1 MSKTSLLK
9 RLFKY
14 KSGSIGL
21 LIVVVLV
28 GTALLAPLI
37 APHDPFQ
44 QSLKKRLTPPSWMIG
59 GDPQYL
65 LGTDLIGRDI
75 LSRIIY
81 GARVSLW
88 VGVCTVALAG
98 CFGVLLGLVGGY
110 CGGKLDYWVLTLINM
125 MWSFPF
131 ILLALVIVAVL
142 GTSLVNVIIALAA
155 TSWVSFARIIR
166 GEVMAIKTREFVQ
179 AERALGAGGLRIMFR
194 LILPNVSSS
203 IFVLATIE
211 FVRAIIRESFM
222 SFLGVGVPPTVP
234 SWGGMLADSRAFM
247 LVMWWLAAFP
257 GLAIFFSALGVN
269 LMGDGLRDLLDPR
282 IRSKA

>member
-1 MSKTSLLK
+1 L
-9 RLFKY
+9 
-14 KSGSIGL
+14 
-21 LIVVVLV
+21 
-28 GTALLAPLI
+28 
-37 APHDPFQ
+37 
-44 QSLKKRLTPPSWMIG
+44 
-59 GDPQYL
+59 
-65 LGTDLIGRDI
+65 
-75 LSRIIY
+75 
-81 GARVSLW
+81 
-88 VGVCTVALAG
+88 
-98 CFGVLLGLVGGY
+98 GGY
-110 CGGKLDYWVLTLINM
+110 YGGKLDYWVITLINM

-166 GEVMAIKTREFVQ
+166 GEVMAIQVREFVQ
-179 AERALGAGGLRIMFR
+179 AEKALGAGDMRIMFR

-234 SWGGMLADSRAFM
+234 SWGGMLAESRAFM

>member
-1 MSKTSLLK
+1 MYL
-9 RLFKY
+9 RHLFKY

-21 LIVVVLV
+21 MIVVILV
-28 GTALLAPLI
+28 STALLAPWI
-37 APHDPFQ
+37 APHDPFEQ
-44 QSLKKRLTPPSWMIG
+44 NLRHRLMPPSWMSG
-59 GDPQYL
+59 GNPDNF

-81 GARVSLW
+81 GSRISLL

-98 CFGVLLGLVGGY
+98 FFGVLIGLLGGY
-110 CGGKLDYWVLTLINM
+110 YGGRLDYWVVTLINM

-142 GTSLVNVIIALAA
+142 GTSLVNVILALAA

-166 GEVMAIKTREFVQ
+166 GEVMAVKARDFVQ
-179 AERALGAGGLRIMFR
+179 AERAFGAGNLRIMFR

-203 IFVLATIE
+203 IFVIATIE

-222 SFLGVGVPPTVP
+222 SFLGVGVPPTIP

-257 GLAIFFSALGVN
+257 GLAIFLSALGVN
-269 LMGDGLRDLLDPR
+269 LMGDGLRDFFDPR
-282 IRSKA
+282 IRSKE

>member
-1 MSKTSLLK
+1 MGKMIFLK
-9 RLFKY
+9 RLLKY
-14 KSGSIGL
+14 KSGSIGF
-21 LIVVVLV
+21 LIVIILV

-44 QSLKKRLTPPSWMIG
+44 QSLKKRLTPPSRIKAA
-59 GDPQYL
+59 GDSEYV

-81 GARVSLW
+81 GARVSLM
-88 VGVCTVALAG
+88 VGGCTVVLAG
-98 CFGVLLGLVGGY
+98 CFGVLIGLLGGY
-110 CGGKLDYWVLTLINM
+110 YGGKIDYWVITLINM

-142 GTSLVNVIIALAA
+142 GTSLVNVIIALTA

-166 GEVMAIKTREFVQ
+166 GEVMAIKVREFVQ
-179 AERALGAGGLRIMFR
+179 AERALGAGDVRIMFR

-222 SFLGVGVPPTVP
+222 SFLGVGVPPLLPPGEACWQT
-234 SWGGMLADSRAFM
+234 
-247 LVMWWLAAFP
+247 P
-257 GLAIFFSALGVN
+257 GLSCWSCGGLPLFRGLPFSFPPWGS
-269 LMGDGLRDLLDPR
+269 
-282 IRSKA
+282 I

>member
-1 MSKTSLLK
+1 MGKMILLK
-9 RLFKY
+9 RILKY

-21 LIVVVLV
+21 LIVIILLS
-28 GTALLAPLI
+28 TALLAPLI

-44 QSLKKRLTPPSWMIG
+44 QSLRKRLTPPSWMLG
-59 GDPQYL
+59 GDPDYF

-81 GARVSLW
+81 GARVSLL
-88 VGVCTVALAG
+88 VGVCTVVLAG
-98 CFGVLLGLVGGY
+98 CFGVLIGLAGGY
-110 CGGKLDYWVLTLINM
+110 YGGKIDYWVITLINM

-131 ILLALVIVAVL
+131 ILLALVIVVVL

-166 GEVMAIKTREFVQ
+166 GEVMAIKVREFVQ
-179 AERALGAGGLRIMFR
+179 AEKALGASDLRVMFR

-203 IFVLATIE
+203 MFVLATIE

>member
-81 GARVSLW
+81 GAQVSLW

-166 GEVMAIKTREFVQ
+166 GEVMAIKAREFVQ

-234 SWGGMLADSRAFM
+234 SWGGMLADPGRSCWSCGGWPRSRGSPFS
-247 LVMWWLAAFP
+247 FP
-257 GLAIFFSALGVN
+257 
-269 LMGDGLRDLLDPR
+269 R
-282 IRSKA
+282 

>member
-1 MSKTSLLK
+1 MVKNLL
-9 RLFKY
+9 KY
-14 KSGSIGL
+14 KSGSVGL
-21 LIVVVLV
+21 MIVAVLV
-28 GTALLAPLI
+28 STALLAPWI

-44 QSLKKRLTPPSWMIG
+44 QNLRQRLTPPSWMSG
-59 GDPQYL
+59 GNPEFV

-81 GARVSLW
+81 GARVSLL
-88 VGVCTVALAG
+88 VGSCTVALAG
-98 CFGVLLGLVGGY
+98 AFGVLIGLLGGY
-110 CGGKLDYWVLTLINM
+110 YGGKIDYWIITLINM

-131 ILLALVIVAVL
+131 ILLALVIVVVL

-166 GEVMAIKTREFVQ
+166 GEVMSVKARDFIQ
-179 AERALGAGGLRIMFR
+179 AEKALGAGDMRIMFR

-203 IFVLATIE
+203 IFVIATIE

>member
-1 MSKTSLLK
+1 MGKLILLK
-9 RLFKY
+9 RLLKY

-21 LIVVVLV
+21 LIVIVLL

-44 QSLKKRLTPPSWMIG
+44 QSLKIRLTPPSWMQG
-59 GDPQYL
+59 GDPDYI

-81 GARVSLW
+81 GARISLL
-88 VGVCTVALAG
+88 VGVCTVVLAG
-98 CFGVLLGLVGGY
+98 CFGVLLGIVGGY
-110 CGGKLDYWVLTLINM
+110 YGGKIDYWVITLINM

-131 ILLALVIVAVL
+131 ILLALVIVVVL

-166 GEVMAIKTREFVQ
+166 GEVMAIKVREFVQ
-179 AERALGAGGLRIMFR
+179 AERALGAGDLRVMFR

-203 IFVLATIE
+203 MFVLATIE

-257 GLAIFFSALGVN
+257 GLAIFFTALGVN

>member
-1 MSKTSLLK
+1 MGKTILLR
-9 RLFKY
+9 RLLKY

-21 LIVVVLV
+21 LIVIILL
-28 GTALLAPLI
+28 GTALLAPFI

-44 QSLKKRLTPPSWMIG
+44 QSLKKRLTPPSWMSG
-59 GDPQYL
+59 GDPQYV

-81 GARVSLW
+81 GARISLL

-98 CFGVLLGLVGGY
+98 CFGVLLGLLGGY
-110 CGGKLDYWVLTLINM
+110 YGGKLDYWVITLINM

-131 ILLALVIVAVL
+131 ILQALVIVAVL

-166 GEVMAIKTREFVQ
+166 GEVMAIKVREFVQ
-179 AERALGAGGLRIMFR
+179 AERALGAGDMRIMFR

-234 SWGGMLADSRAFM
+234 SWGGMLAESRAFM

>member
-1 MSKTSLLK
+1 MGELILLK
-9 RLFKY
+9 RLLKY

-21 LIVVVLV
+21 LIVIVLL

-44 QSLKKRLTPPSWMIG
+44 QSLKKRLTPPSWMQG
-59 GDPQYL
+59 GDSEYF

-81 GARVSLW
+81 GARISLL
-88 VGVCTVALAG
+88 VGVCTVVLAG
-98 CFGVLLGLVGGY
+98 CFGVLLGIVGGY
-110 CGGKLDYWVLTLINM
+110 YGGKIDYWVITLINM

-131 ILLALVIVAVL
+131 ILLALVIVVVL

-166 GEVMAIKTREFVQ
+166 GEVMAIKVREFVQ
-179 AERALGAGGLRIMFR
+179 AERALGAGDLRVMFR

-203 IFVLATIE
+203 MFVLATIE

-257 GLAIFFSALGVN
+257 GLAIFFTALGVN

>member
-1 MSKTSLLK
+1 MSKTSLIK

-44 QSLKKRLTPPSWMIG
+44 QSLKKRLTPPSWMVG

-166 GEVMAIKTREFVQ
+166 GEVMAIKAREFVQ
-179 AERALGAGGLRIMFR
+179 AERALGAGSLRIMFR

-234 SWGGMLADSRAFM
+234 SWGGMLAESRAFM

>member
-81 GARVSLW
+81 GAQVSLW

-166 GEVMAIKTREFVQ
+166 GEVMAIKAREFVQ

-234 SWGGMLADSRAFM
+234 SWGGMLAESRAFM